1 MHCGGVCGALQHNNI
16 KLQHARPQHCEIE
29 GRDTHIPDG
38 DGELAEVVH
47 KQVGVRVR
55 LFEAPVEVVFNDTT
69 PTTPHHTTPNH
80 TNHTTLRQPPEEV
93 VVVESFEGLE
103 SLRGAVKGADE
114 VHHIQPPHQGRVRG
128 LPGHC
133 GWCGVVGDVWLVWCG
148 VVGVMWLVWL
158 EW

>member
-1 MHCGGVCGALQHNNI
+1 MRCIVAVCVVHCAGVCGALRWCAVHCGSVCGALWWCVVHCGGVCVVHCGGVCGALQHNNI

-69 PTTPHHTTPNH
+69 PHQPHHTTPH
-80 TNHTTLRQPPEEV
+80 QTTPTTPHYGSHLR
-93 VVVESFEGLE
+93 
-103 SLRGAVKGADE
+103 R
-114 VHHIQPPHQGRVRG
+114 
-128 LPGHC
+128 
-133 GWCGVVGDVWLVWCG
+133 
-148 VVGVMWLVWL
+148 
-158 EW
+158 